1 MKGDAQAAEDLA
13 ADFLRRRGLTIL
25 QRNYRCR
32 FGEIDLVARDAA
44 TLVFVEVR
52 LRRSARYGGAGASIT
67 SSKQAKLIRAAR
79 HYLSACATVPDCRFD
94 VLLLRQLEERSV
106 DWIKSAFDA

>member
-1 MKGDAQAAEDLA
+1 LKADAQAAEDLA

-52 LRRSARYGGAGASIT
+52 LRRSSDYGGAGESVTA
-67 SSKQAKLIRAAR
+67 SKQAKLIRAAR
-79 HYLSACATVPDCRFD
+79 HYLSASARVPECRFD
-94 VLLLRQLEERSV
+94 VLLLRELDERSV
-106 DWIKSAFDA
+106 DWIKAAFEA